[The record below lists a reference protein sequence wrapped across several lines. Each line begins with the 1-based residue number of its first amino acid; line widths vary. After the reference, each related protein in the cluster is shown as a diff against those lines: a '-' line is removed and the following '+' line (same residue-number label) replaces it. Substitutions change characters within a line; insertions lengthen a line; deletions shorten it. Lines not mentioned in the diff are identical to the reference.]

1 MTSDYPLSAP
11 RLLSRR
17 VRGEHYLPWIPLLY
31 ILSQHEGAAC
41 SRPRR
46 FPGGRPG
53 AAGPSSGEECAVSV
67 VSSRREGCLMFVLYS
82 HLRGARDCQIDRPGR
97 SIFESGS
104 KAFLPLAP
112 MLTCLRRLCSRV
124 WELAVVV
131 SVPGIALIAGFSGSR
146 DGSAE
151 VFENCL
157 ILEEMSHTHTL

>member
-1 MTSDYPLSAP
+1 
-11 RLLSRR
+11 
-17 VRGEHYLPWIPLLY
+17 
-31 ILSQHEGAAC
+31 
-41 SRPRR
+41 
-46 FPGGRPG
+46 
-53 AAGPSSGEECAVSV
+53 
-67 VSSRREGCLMFVLYS
+67 MFVLYS

-104 KAFLPLAP
+104 KAFLPHAP
-112 MLTCLRRLCSRV
+112 MLPCLRRLCSRV